1 MKVRGAVF
9 VARNEDMVIEE
20 LEIDPDPGPG
30 EVLVRYG
37 ASGLCHSDLSMING
51 TLPVPPP
58 AVLGHEGAGTIEAVG
73 PGVLAL
79 KPGDHVVATFIA
91 HCQTCWH
98 CLRGETQL
106 CEFSGAGGFGG
117 AGKHTR
123 PDGTTIGIGLATF
136 SEAAVISQH
145 SVVKVTTDLPAEQ
158 LALIGC
164 GVTTGTGAAI
174 NTAGVRPGSTVAVV
188 GCGGVG
194 QAAIQGARIAGA
206 STIIAVDTLQSK
218 LDTAAKLGATHGV
231 LAGEGEDPVGEVKAI
246 TGGRG
251 VDFALEVIGSAA
263 TLKQAYDMVRRHGAV
278 IAVGV
283 PSGDATLT
291 IPIVDLIMGEK
302 QIRGCIYGSA
312 QVALDMPRLIGYAE
326 TGQLDLGA
334 MVSRTIDLTQIN
346 EGFRAMKAGE
356 VIRSVISYG

>member
-9 VARNEDMVIEE
+9 VAQNQGLVIED

-30 EVLVRYG
+30 QVLVRYQ
-37 ASGLCHSDLSMING
+37 ASGLCHSDLSIING
-51 TLPVPPP
+51 TIAVPAP

-73 PGVLAL
+73 PGVAGLM
-79 KPGDHVVATFIA
+79 PGDHVVATFIP

-106 CEFSGAGGFGG
+106 CEKPRTSSGRDG
-117 AGKHTR
+117 HTR
-123 PDGTTIGIGLATF
+123 PDGTVIGSGLATF
-136 SEAAVISQH
+136 SEASVISQH
-145 SVVKVTTDLPAEQ
+145 AVVKVTTDLPMEQ

-164 GVTTGTGAAI
+164 GVTTGAGAAI
-174 NTAGVRPGSTVAVV
+174 NTAGVFPGATVAVV

-206 STIIAVDTLQSK
+206 SMIIAVDTLQSK

-231 LAGEGEDPVGEVKAI
+231 MAGGDRDPVGHVKEL

-263 TLKQAYDMVRRHGAV
+263 TLKQAYDMVRRRGTV

-283 PSGDATLT
+283 PAGDATLT
-291 IPIVDLIMGEK
+291 VPIVDLVMGEK
-302 QIRGCIYGSA
+302 QIRGSLYGSS
-312 QVALDMPRLIGYAE
+312 QVAVDMPRLIGYAE

-334 MVSRTIDLTQIN
+334 MVSRTIDLTDIN
-346 EGFRAMKAGE
+346 DGFRAMRDGE
-356 VIRSVISYG
+356 VIRSVISYA